1 MDPAALLQPRS
12 EEAPSGDNMEY
23 DPVFIE
29 MEAAAQPGR
38 EVQLGDEI
46 TPAKGVE
53 YVKVAEKAMAVLQG
67 SHDLRAAVFLADALL
82 HAEGLTGFAAVAA
95 YIRGCVEQYWDSCHP
110 ELDPDDDD
118 DPTMRIN
125 AVQGLCGQPGE
136 AGGPSPVYTSLR
148 RVALSESRGFG
159 SFSLRDIEIADG
171 HIRAPEEMETPP
183 DIGAVTSSFQDTP
196 EAVIAARRGA
206 AQSALADIR
215 AVSAVFDERTPGI
228 GPKLDPL
235 IKLLDQI
242 VKAYG
247 RFAASAETETE
258 AEPPLSNGADPAE
271 PAAAGAVAPA
281 GGGAIRTP
289 SDVTAAL
296 DRIIDYYRRHEPSS
310 PSPLLLKRARRL
322 VNADFMTIVQDLAPG
337 GVDNVNLI
345 SGNDDE

>member
-1 MDPAALLQPRS
+1 MNPAALLQPRS
-12 EEAPSGDNMEY
+12 DDAPSGDNMEY

-29 MEAAAQPGR
+29 MEAAAEPGSER
-38 EVQLGDEI
+38 QIGDEI

-53 YVKVAEKAMAVLQG
+53 YAKVAEKAMDVLEG

-82 HAEGLTGFAAVAA
+82 HSEGLTGFAAVTT
-95 YIRGCVEQYWDSCHP
+95 YIRGCLEQYWDSCHP

-136 AGGPSPVYTSLR
+136 AGGPSPVYSSLR
-148 RVALSESRGFG
+148 RVALTESRGFG
-159 SFSLRDIEIADG
+159 SFSLRDIEIAEG
-171 HIRAPEEMETPP
+171 HIRAPDDMENPP
-183 DIGAVTSSFQDTP
+183 DTGAVTSSFRDTP
-196 EAVIAARRGA
+196 DAVIAARRGA
-206 AQSALADIR
+206 ARSALADVR
-215 AVSAVFDERTPGI
+215 AISDVFDERTPGI

-247 RFAASAETETE
+247 RFSASGE
-258 AEPPLSNGADPAE
+258 DE
-271 PAAAGAVAPA
+271 PAAASKSPRDTPSHSDTVTAAAA
-281 GGGAIRTP
+281 GGSGVIRSP
-289 SDVTAAL
+289 SDVSAAL
-296 DRIIDYYRRHEPSS
+296 DRIIDYYRRNEPSS
-310 PSPLLLKRARRL
+310 PIPLLLKRAKRL